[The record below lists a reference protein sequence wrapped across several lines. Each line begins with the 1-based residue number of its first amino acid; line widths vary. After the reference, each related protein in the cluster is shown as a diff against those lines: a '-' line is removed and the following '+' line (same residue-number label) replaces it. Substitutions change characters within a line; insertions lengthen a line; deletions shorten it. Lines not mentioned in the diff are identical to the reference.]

1 VVAVLGAVVL
11 VPLLLVAVLPVQRA
25 ETAARIEA
33 VDIPGSV
40 PVTPDLMDALDPS
53 IHLTA
58 KRVGNTVAL
67 RWHGGKPGTARVFYH
82 VLRARHIEPNP
93 PGYAGVEAPTIDG
106 IWCAKSGAPHCA
118 TWMTELGRTRDTHFV
133 DKPGPGRWSYRI
145 QVAGNW
151 RDDIT
156 GGDPVVYS
164 NAVVAH

>member
-1 VVAVLGAVVL
+1 
-11 VPLLLVAVLPVQRA
+11 VQRA